1 MNIDERL
8 EALTMNLELLSHASE
23 ALRDSQRQTL
33 EATLEAFEAQ
43 RQISQVQ
50 DRRIEKLTTS
60 IEKLVE
66 VTNEDATNIRALAG
80 IVQSHERRISDIERT
95 N

>member
-23 ALRDSQRQTL
+23 THRIAS
-33 EATLEAFEAQ
+33 EAYRLAGEA
-43 RQISQVQ
+43 Q
-50 DRRIEKLTTS
+50 DRRIDKLTAS
-60 IEKLVE
+60 IEKLVQ

-80 IVQSHERRISDIERT
+80 IVQSHERRLSDIEQT